1 MKLLQSL
8 DFVDLEELRKLYSQD
23 WPKYCTEVFSL
34 NFFIDLL
41 KKYPNTRNVKAYTIK
56 DQELG
61 LFLIVDRYQL
71 FVGCLEGEKA
81 QLILEQALRQL
92 DWSRGL
98 QCSSLRSRYLNA
110 AAQVVQEKQL
120 PIDFK
125 HTSNLYHLKHE
136 DALYLTVDPP
146 IGFYLKALD
155 IQNAQLIDEMWQWS
169 HPGSLYY
176 IQRQI
181 SMCPSVG
188 LYHEETHELVAWCIR
203 SQDGFLAALHVKEAY
218 QRRGF
223 GVLVARE
230 LARRIAQLG
239 QDVTAEVYAYNKA
252 SVSLF
257 NKLGFR
263 VIDQC
268 HWLSTKSTI
277 KDVSWP
283 DGE

>member
-181 SMCPSVG
+181 S
-188 LYHEETHELVAWCIR
+188 I

-252 SVSLF
+252 SF
-257 NKLGFR
+257 
-263 VIDQC
+263 ID
-268 HWLSTKSTI
+268 
-277 KDVSWP
+277 
-283 DGE
+283 